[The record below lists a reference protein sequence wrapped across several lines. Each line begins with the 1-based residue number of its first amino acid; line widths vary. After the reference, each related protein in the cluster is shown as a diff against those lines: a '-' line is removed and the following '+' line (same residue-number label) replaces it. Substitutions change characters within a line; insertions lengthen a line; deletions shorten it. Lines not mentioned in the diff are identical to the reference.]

1 MFCTRKRQTCKNRW
15 HYEKENIVAIP
26 DFQTLMLLALKLGA
40 TGEIRLRDS
49 IDIHSDEFNFDEQDR
64 EQMLP
69 TGNMTTMRSLALQ
82 EVCKGAVLG

>member
-1 MFCTRKRQTCKNRW
+1 M
-15 HYEKENIVAIP
+15 AIP